1 MVLGQKQ
8 KYRQMNKIESPEI
21 NPCIYGQFIY
31 DKGGKTIQWGK
42 DNLFNNGARKSGQL
56 YIKN

>member
-1 MVLGQKQ
+1 MVLTQKQ
-8 KYRQMNKIESPEI
+8 QYRSMEEYRKPRNKPMHLWS
-21 NPCIYGQFIY
+21 IY